1 MRVFVFVCVCV
12 YVYVTTYDYPHPIRP
27 PPSSPLVLVYC
38 FKSIGF
44 YYIRYA
50 ALCALSYRQT
60 LAATKLVWN
69 HDLNCT
75 WNFLKEISTN
85 GDMSTMDV
93 IFPASPM
100 LLYTQVRTL
109 LLCIVVTGTNMC
121 MCGVLGPCV
130 CVYGV
135 YGVLWLGLPKFPV
148 LHTNTPTIIIHIPF
162 YHLYAPIPPYARP
175 YIPLPSIPALVVHPH
190 IPLPSIPALHT
201 PSHTPSL

>member
-1 MRVFVFVCVCV
+1 
-12 YVYVTTYDYPHPIRP
+12 
-27 PPSSPLVLVYC
+27 
-38 FKSIGF
+38 
-44 YYIRYA
+44 
-50 ALCALSYRQT
+50 
-60 LAATKLVWN
+60 
-69 HDLNCT
+69 
-75 WNFLKEISTN
+75 
-85 GDMSTMDV
+85 MSTMDV

-175 YIPLPSIPALVVHPH
+175 YIPLLSIPALVVHPH
-190 IPLPSIPALHT
+190 IPVPSIPALHT
-201 PSHTPSL
+201 PYIHPHCNHCTAGSPQAPPHPRPRLCSQRHLHQVQQPLLPSPAWNVPHRQRYHRAPGRRWTTQCTVLIIIIIINTL